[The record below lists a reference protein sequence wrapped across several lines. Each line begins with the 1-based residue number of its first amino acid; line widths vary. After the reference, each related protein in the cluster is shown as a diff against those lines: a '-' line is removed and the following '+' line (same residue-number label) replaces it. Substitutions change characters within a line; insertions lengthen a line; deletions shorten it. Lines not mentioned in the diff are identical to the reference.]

1 MNIVNKISLIV
12 TGIFC
17 ILYFNKKF
25 LPDLLVHD
33 GNFFLCAGKLILFV
47 FLFYAFTKKIICL
60 LNDKNLWQRKYAID
74 LTFIITFFILL
85 VIPLSKI
92 GNKQNSFAEN
102 RKLARYIA
110 FYQNGFFNLNYPQNF
125 ENWFS
130 DHFRFREQIIRQ
142 RTQLFYNL
150 SSQRHIA
157 KNNYIYKKK
166 RIFNKHRQHR
176 K

>member
-17 ILYFNKKF
+17 VLYFNKKF

-85 VIPLSKI
+85 VIPVSKI
-92 GNKQNSFAEN
+92 DNKQNSFAEN
-102 RKLARYIA
+102 RKLADYIT
-110 FYQNGFFNLNYPQNF
+110 FYQNGFVNLNYPKDF
-125 ENWFS
+125 DNWFS
-130 DHFRFREQIIRQ
+130 DRFNFREKIIYAQHQANYKVRSNYVEMNNN
-142 RTQLFYNL
+142 F
-150 SSQRHIA
+150 IF
-157 KNNYIYKKK
+157 KNSRYI
-166 RIFNKHRQHR
+166 I
-176 K
+176 

>member
-47 FLFYAFTKKIICL
+47 FLIYAFTKKIICL

-85 VIPLSKI
+85 VIPVSKI
-92 GNKQNSFAEN
+92 DNKQNSFAEN
-102 RKLARYIA
+102 RKLAEYIP
-110 FYQNGFFNLNYPQNF
+110 FYQNGFVNLNYPKDF
-125 ENWFS
+125 DNWFS
-130 DHFRFREQIIRQ
+130 DRFNFREKIIYAQQQANYKVRSNYVEMNNN
-142 RTQLFYNL
+142 F
-150 SSQRHIA
+150 IF
-157 KNNYIYKKK
+157 KNSRYI
-166 RIFNKHRQHR
+166 I
-176 K
+176 